1 MTESGQGQR
10 DSPKN
15 RGERFGFATPAPALP
30 RYLAIR
36 TSRLG
41 DWCMQF
47 LLRRGIGEV
56 PLLLAF
62 AVLVGVLTGFSILV
76 FYRTIDLAAQLVG
89 NLVVWLSIPRALTAI
104 AILAIGLTLVRTLV
118 RVMTDNS
125 PGENIPDV
133 MHAVAR
139 RGGVIRATPVAWKML
154 AAALTLGSGGS
165 VGAEGPVAVLGATLG
180 SRAGRYFR
188 FRPERLRLLVG
199 CGAAAGISG
208 AFGAPIAGLF
218 FALEKLI
225 GGFRS
230 VALAPLV
237 LASVSAAAVTRIGLG
252 EDQVIRIPA
261 EYAPRSTT
269 ELFLYAGLG
278 LLGGVVATIYNRG
291 VWRLQDL
298 FSRFPVWVRIT
309 VAAVLI
315 GLVSALFD
323 PALWGRG
330 HQGLDLGLVRT
341 QGPLILALLSVGK
354 LIATALTLSA
364 GGVGGVFT
372 PALVIGGTF
381 GAAAGSGLALVFPQ
395 AGLDPVPAAL
405 VGMTAVVSGS
415 MHAPLTALFMV
426 LEMTNDYA
434 LILPLML
441 GGSLSY
447 VVARKLAPE
456 SIYTEWLARRGEK
469 ISHGTDESVL
479 AILTVAE
486 AFRGDPAVVRPE
498 ATLESVL
505 PLVRRSSQLEFPVV
519 DEGRRVLGILTWDAL
534 KGALADPEVP
544 HSTPIMD
551 LAQPLSEKVVPADSL
566 LTALHQLGLRGSQI
580 LPVLD
585 PLDDRLL
592 GVIGRAEIF
601 AAYERETA

>member
-1 MTESGQGQR
+1 
-10 DSPKN
+10 
-15 RGERFGFATPAPALP
+15 
-30 RYLAIR
+30 
-36 TSRLG
+36 
-41 DWCMQF
+41 
-47 LLRRGIGEV
+47 
-56 PLLLAF
+56 
-62 AVLVGVLTGFSILV
+62 
-76 FYRTIDLAAQLVG
+76 
-89 NLVVWLSIPRALTAI
+89 
-104 AILAIGLTLVRTLV
+104 
-118 RVMTDNS
+118 
-125 PGENIPDV
+125 
-133 MHAVAR
+133 
-139 RGGVIRATPVAWKML
+139 
-154 AAALTLGSGGS
+154 
-165 VGAEGPVAVLGATLG
+165 
-180 SRAGRYFR
+180 
-188 FRPERLRLLVG
+188 
-199 CGAAAGISG
+199 
-208 AFGAPIAGLF
+208 
-218 FALEKLI
+218 
-225 GGFRS
+225 
-230 VALAPLV
+230 
-237 LASVSAAAVTRIGLG
+237 
-252 EDQVIRIPA
+252 
-261 EYAPRSTT
+261 
-269 ELFLYAGLG
+269 
-278 LLGGVVATIYNRG
+278 
-291 VWRLQDL
+291 
-298 FSRFPVWVRIT
+298 
-309 VAAVLI
+309 
-315 GLVSALFD
+315 
-323 PALWGRG
+323 
-330 HQGLDLGLVRT
+330 
-341 QGPLILALLSVGK
+341 VGK

-405 VGMTAVVSGS
+405 VGMTAVVSGA

-479 AILTVAE
+479 ASLTVAE

-534 KGALADPEVP
+534 KSALADPEVP

-551 LAQPLSEKVVPADSL
+551 LAQPLSEKVVPTDSL

-585 PLDDRLL
+585 PLDHRIL
-592 GVIGRAEIF
+592 GVIGRSEIF